1 MFRRT
6 SLLTVLA
13 IAVMVCLPACQS
25 RRTASPDIPP
35 TPWPTLMPVVTVAPS
50 TLTAVQDA
58 SGPQLVDK
66 FRASVEPGLVDV
78 FPLEGLIARP
88 VRIEVIVLS
97 GEVDPQV
104 TLTTPSGNSL
114 AVVNST
120 GPGEPEV
127 IGQFQFPGDGFYELG
142 ITSLAGNG
150 EVGVS
155 IYTLEEAEI
164 DESRVFSSTDQELRG
179 TILHPASYHTYRLP
193 LERGQRIDLTAQA
206 LVAGLDLLFELYA
219 PDGQLL
225 TARDDN
231 LGSDPALWNFMPSQ
245 SGTYTVVLSNYDEGI
260 GDYALRVAPS
270 TGAGEAVIGTRT
282 EIGVQGSPRR
292 SNWTTFEGRALDA
305 VRIEA

>member
-1 MFRRT
+1 
-6 SLLTVLA
+6 
-13 IAVMVCLPACQS
+13 
-25 RRTASPDIPP
+25 
-35 TPWPTLMPVVTVAPS
+35 
-50 TLTAVQDA
+50 
-58 SGPQLVDK
+58 
-66 FRASVEPGLVDV
+66 
-78 FPLEGLIARP
+78 
-88 VRIEVIVLS
+88 
-97 GEVDPQV
+97 
-104 TLTTPSGNSL
+104 
-114 AVVNST
+114 
-120 GPGEPEV
+120 
-127 IGQFQFPGDGFYELG
+127 
-142 ITSLAGNG
+142 
-150 EVGVS
+150 
-155 IYTLEEAEI
+155 
-164 DESRVFSSTDQELRG
+164 
-179 TILHPASYHTYRLP
+179 YRLP

-305 VRIEA
+305 VRIEARPLTPSVDIVMSLYDPYGNLLVSVNSFGVDAPEQMTSVQLPVSGTYQVEFATIGETGTLDYLIRPISQADLAIGGIVRPGRAGYEGEVVGPGTVIAFIFDGRAGELIGVDAHATGDTGLDLAFDLFAPDGYPLISRDDVVGQNPVLDRIELPVEGRYVVLLRNISVTTGPFDVFITNPEAPGMPTETP